1 MLKSYLKKI
10 TDIAN
15 RGDAREESYYSNLDE
30 LFKGHAESIG
40 KKNIHITTLP
50 KRTEAGNPDFRV
62 WDGKQHIIGYIEA
75 KAPTVEN
82 LDNIEYSDQLKR
94 YLHTFPNLILTN
106 FFEFRL
112 YRNGLLIDKALI
124 GRPYVVHKLKTIPP
138 VEKEQDFMRLLE
150 KFFSFSL
157 PKVYDAKNLAIELA
171 KRTRFL
177 KDEVIAQEL
186 QEEEKRGKGFILGF
200 YEAFRKY
207 LISGLEKEDFA
218 DLYSQT
224 ITYGLFAAR
233 TRSENGFNRKL
244 AYDRIPKTIGIL
256 RDVFKFISLGDLPK
270 QMEWIADDISEVLAV
285 TDVFKI
291 LDEYFHK
298 HKGKDPI
305 VHFYETFLAEYDPKT
320 REKRGVYYTPEPV
333 VSYIIRSL
341 HHILKEHFSKDDGFA
356 NTSVTVLDPAA
367 GTLTFLAEAAKLAAE
382 EFTSKYGEGAKEKFI
397 KEHILKNFYAF
408 ELMMAPYAIG
418 HLKMSFLLEELGY
431 KLHEED
437 RFKLYLTNTLE
448 MEELA
453 QTELPGM
460 ASLSE
465 ESQLAGKVKKEE
477 PILVIFG
484 NPPYSVSSANK
495 SDFIENE
502 MDIYKEDVRDERNIQ
517 PLSDDYIKFIRF
529 AHWKID
535 KAGKGVI
542 GMITNNSYLSGLI
555 HRGMRKKLLESFND
569 IYILNLHGNSRIG
582 EKCPDGSKDENV
594 FDIQQGVSIALFIKD
609 KKQKGHG
616 KVFYQDVYGV
626 RERKY
631 EYLHKHETKSTKWI
645 KLQPSEPYYFFVP
658 RDFSEQAKY
667 EKFWSIQDIFIQSSS
682 GVTTHRDHFVVGF
695 TKEEIRQRMR
705 TFVSDLPDD
714 LVRQAL
720 DLKDTHDF
728 KLKEAREKLKKE
740 DWKDSILPY
749 SYRPFD
755 DRYICYRPE
764 LVDRDRLDIMQHF
777 TKENLGLTVMRQYL
791 YEPVKIYNY
800 VFCVDKISDRRLFIS
815 NRGAGFVFPLYLYQ
829 KTKSPRERFTFGRA
843 MMLFE
848 PEASYTVRKPNL
860 NVELI
865 KSLAATY
872 KKEPSTEEVFYYT
885 YAILYSNI
893 YRTKYAEFLKIDFP
907 RVPFTK
913 DYKLFKNMGDYGER
927 LVELHLL
934 KASELDSPSVRF
946 QGKGNNR
953 VEKLRYEHGK
963 LYINS
968 DQYFEG
974 IAPEVW
980 EYQIGGYQVCEKWLK
995 DRKEKILSL
1004 DDIKHY
1010 LKIVSALSRT
1020 IEAQKKIDDV
1030 YPEVEKNILSFE
1042 NN

>member
-1 MLKSYLKKI
+1 
-10 TDIAN
+10 
-15 RGDAREESYYSNLDE
+15 
-30 LFKGHAESIG
+30 
-40 KKNIHITTLP
+40 
-50 KRTEAGNPDFRV
+50 
-62 WDGKQHIIGYIEA
+62 
-75 KAPTVEN
+75 
-82 LDNIEYSDQLKR
+82 
-94 YLHTFPNLILTN
+94 
-106 FFEFRL
+106 
-112 YRNGLLIDKALI
+112 
-124 GRPYVVHKLKTIPP
+124 
-138 VEKEQDFMRLLE
+138 
-150 KFFSFSL
+150 
-157 PKVYDAKNLAIELA
+157 
-171 KRTRFL
+171 
-177 KDEVIAQEL
+177 
-186 QEEEKRGKGFILGF
+186 
-200 YEAFRKY
+200 
-207 LISGLEKEDFA
+207 
-218 DLYSQT
+218 
-224 ITYGLFAAR
+224 
-233 TRSENGFNRKL
+233 
-244 AYDRIPKTIGIL
+244 
-256 RDVFKFISLGDLPK
+256 
-270 QMEWIADDISEVLAV
+270 
-285 TDVFKI
+285 
-291 LDEYFHK
+291 
-298 HKGKDPI
+298 
-305 VHFYETFLAEYDPKT
+305 
-320 REKRGVYYTPEPV
+320 
-333 VSYIIRSL
+333 
-341 HHILKEHFSKDDGFA
+341 
-356 NTSVTVLDPAA
+356 
-367 GTLTFLAEAAKLAAE
+367 
-382 EFTSKYGEGAKEKFI
+382 
-397 KEHILKNFYAF
+397 
-408 ELMMAPYAIG
+408 
-418 HLKMSFLLEELGY
+418 
-431 KLHEED
+431 
-437 RFKLYLTNTLE
+437 
-448 MEELA
+448 
-453 QTELPGM
+453 
-460 ASLSE
+460 
-465 ESQLAGKVKKEE
+465 
-477 PILVIFG
+477 
-484 NPPYSVSSANK
+484 
-495 SDFIENE
+495 
-502 MDIYKEDVRDERNIQ
+502 
-517 PLSDDYIKFIRF
+517 
-529 AHWKID
+529 
-535 KAGKGVI
+535 
-542 GMITNNSYLSGLI
+542 
-555 HRGMRKKLLESFND
+555 
-569 IYILNLHGNSRIG
+569 
-582 EKCPDGSKDENV
+582 
-594 FDIQQGVSIALFIKD
+594 
-609 KKQKGHG
+609 
-616 KVFYQDVYGV
+616 
-626 RERKY
+626 
-631 EYLHKHETKSTKWI
+631 
-645 KLQPSEPYYFFVP
+645 
-658 RDFSEQAKY
+658 
-667 EKFWSIQDIFIQSSS
+667 
-682 GVTTHRDHFVVGF
+682 
-695 TKEEIRQRMR
+695 
-705 TFVSDLPDD
+705 
-714 LVRQAL
+714 
-720 DLKDTHDF
+720 HDF